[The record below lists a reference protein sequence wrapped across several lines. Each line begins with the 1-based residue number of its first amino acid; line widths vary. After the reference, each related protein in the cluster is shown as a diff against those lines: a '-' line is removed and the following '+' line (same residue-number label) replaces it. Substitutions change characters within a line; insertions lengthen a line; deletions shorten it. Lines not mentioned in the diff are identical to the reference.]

1 MYRSEVCEVTRKI
14 HNPIDSS
21 TRIVLNFNIYVY
33 EDDLW
38 SSVKDGR
45 YEEQKF
51 RMKSSGLT
59 HLYYLIE
66 DFSVQKQN
74 WGQVNSDQNATNKS
88 FYLSFWSSVT
98 SGRTYHSNHKG

>member
-1 MYRSEVCEVTRKI
+1 MRICQKCSIADVSRSKLKI
-14 HNPIDSS
+14 NRPIDRS
-21 TRIVLNFNIYVY
+21 IVLKFHIYVY

-74 WGQVNSDQNATNKS
+74 WGQVNSDKNEDNI
-88 FYLSFWSSVT
+88 FYFIRFWSCLS
-98 SGRTYHSNHKG
+98 SWLYLP